1 MAKKLL
7 VVLFV
12 FLKIALHAQAED
24 CTAPT
29 NIANVINYCSGNG
42 FFTNSGSIP
51 STYGTPTCWTAT
63 ATEDVW
69 FQFTAI
75 GTDVLISIN
84 GSGNGGT
91 MFQPRLAIYD
101 GVCLGVLNE
110 LGCSNGTPG
119 VGTTQ
124 LYEGALTPGV
134 NYLIRVASTQA
145 NEGSFEV
152 CLNNYTPT
160 SNPGADCGG
169 AAFLC
174 SQNPVSVATLSGG
187 GLNND
192 EPEPGTCLDVPGVD
206 EGNSSWFYWTCAT
219 SGPFTLDITPI
230 NSNDDIDFIL
240 YQLAGNDPCVGRTP
254 IRCCSSSCL
263 NATGSTGLSTA
274 EFDLNE
280 YPGCQAGYNAYVQS
294 INMVAGMSYAI
305 LVNNFSASSGFTITF
320 NSNLPNGATFAGPN
334 PNIVANPLTIC
345 SGGNISYNGSTS
357 VNCAGGLQWNF
368 LSGGTP
374 TSAVGAGPHVVTYT
388 NPGNYVAIL
397 NGLDNQGC
405 QTIEYLNVV
414 VNPPIQVIIQP
425 YDTICSGANAII
437 PISGNPA
444 GGLTYTWTCSNNPAI
459 TGAFNGSG
467 GVINQVVNNTSNAT
481 QSVMYTVT
489 ASLGG
494 CTSTDSCQLTINPLI
509 EPQFFPEGPFCL
521 GQIPYPVLPIQ
532 SVNVPSI
539 AGTWNTPTINTL
551 LLGPTTYSFTP
562 TPNQCADTS
571 TMVVLISNNGAV
583 SFTADTT
590 IGCSPLNVTFTTADI
605 PGATYTWLSN
615 GSLMGNTPVITEQ
628 FTTSGCYDIEL
639 QFNLNG
645 CSANALMPDYICVE
659 PNPIAAFSFIP
670 GVFGNPS
677 ETISFQNGTV
687 GASTYS
693 WDYGDGSN
701 SNLSD
706 PTHIFNN
713 TYGGYSV
720 TLYAY
725 SNSGCADSVTNPI
738 AYEEGLIY
746 YIPNTFTPD
755 QDEFNQTWK
764 PVFTSGFDPYYYELS
779 IYNRW
784 GEIIWVSNNVDVGW
798 DGTYGISNACQE
810 GVYTWKINFK
820 IKGLDDRRLISGT
833 LHLLR

>member
-7 VVLFV
+7 VFLFV

-29 NIANVINYCSGNG
+29 NISNVINYCSGNG

-51 STYGTPTCWTAT
+51 SNYGTPTCWTAT

-91 MFQPRLAIYD
+91 MFQPRVAIYA
-101 GVCLGVLNE
+101 GVCGGVLNE
-110 LGCSNGTPG
+110 LGCSNGTLG

-145 NEGSFEV
+145 NEGSFEI

-174 SQNPVSVATLSGG
+174 NQNPVSVATLSGG

-320 NSNLPNGATFAGPN
+320 NNNLPNGGTFNGPN
-334 PNIVANPLTIC
+334 PNIVANPLSIC

-368 LSGGTP
+368 LSGGSP
-374 TSAVGAGPHVVTYT
+374 TSANGIGPHLITYA

-405 QTIEYLNVV
+405 QSIEYVNVV
-414 VNPPIQVIIQP
+414 VNPPVQLILQP
-425 YDTICSGANAII
+425 YDTICGGENAII
-437 PISGNPA
+437 PISSVPSIGA
-444 GGLTYTWTCSNNPAI
+444 TYSWTCSNNPNI
-459 TGAFNGSG
+459 TGASSGSG
-467 GVINQVVNNTSNAT
+467 GIINQVLSNTSNST

-489 ASLGG
+489 TSIGG
-494 CTSTDSCQLTINPLI
+494 CTTSDSCQVTINPLI
-509 EPQFFPEGPFCL
+509 EPLFPQLGPFCL
-521 GQIPYPVLPIQ
+521 GTIPSPILSLQ
-532 SVNVPSI
+532 SINVPSI
-539 AGTWNTPTINTL
+539 SGTWNSPSVNTL
-551 LLGPTTYSFTP
+551 LLGPSTYSFTP
-562 TPNQCADTS
+562 AANQCADTS
-571 TMVVLISNNGAV
+571 VMIVQIANSATV
-583 SFTADTT
+583 SFTADTL
-590 IGCSPLNVTFTTADI
+590 IGCSPLNVTFSTLDVA
-605 PGATYTWLSN
+605 GATYTWLSN
-615 GSLMGNTPVITEQ
+615 GSLIGNTPVISQQ
-628 FTTSGCYDIEL
+628 FVNSGCYDIEL
-639 QFNLNG
+639 QYNLNG
-645 CSANALMPDYICVE
+645 CSATSILNDYICVE

-687 GASTYS
+687 GASTYF
-693 WDYGDGSN
+693 WDFGDGEFS
-701 SNLSD
+701 SLTE
-706 PTHIFNN
+706 PTHLFNN
-713 TYGGYSV
+713 TFGGYSI

-738 AYEEGLIY
+738 VYEEGLIY

-784 GEIIWVSNNVDVGW
+784 GELIWISNNVDVGW
-798 DGTYGISNACQE
+798 DGSYGISNACQE